1 MRQDCDHPS
10 DRRYVVIMQFHC
22 SDISSRTVAKA
33 LQVDAAFTTP
43 VQSRPQISVG
53 TEPLLAYEL
62 VQGNLVRFS
71 SPEST
76 ASRPPP
82 TIVLLHGIM
91 GSRRNMQSF
100 AKTLV
105 REFPQWQVLL
115 VDLRCHGDSA
125 GLTPHLVNQDHSV
138 ESAANDVLKLLQSLR
153 MFPEILIGHSF
164 GGKVVMSMAHQFG
177 SGAKRLPKPVQV
189 WVLDALPGEVRS
201 GEMGGQDRPEDLIS
215 ALRHFTLPIKRKD
228 DLIVALKEGGFSQGT
243 AQWAATNLVP
253 LENGMGLTWKIDL
266 EAIQKM
272 YRSYENTNLWPLLES
287 PVDGIKISF
296 VRAERSSFRWSG
308 QDQELIR
315 AYGHQVHL
323 LKNSGHWV
331 HADNPNGLFDIISPS
346 LGTCDIHLQRSA
358 GNN

>member
-1 MRQDCDHPS
+1 MPD
-10 DRRYVVIMQFHC
+10 
-22 SDISSRTVAKA
+22 SSNRTVAKA
-33 LQVDAAFTTP
+33 LQVDAQFTTP
-43 VQSRPQISVG
+43 VQSRPAHKIG

-82 TIVLLHGIM
+82 TIVLVHGIM

-105 REFPQWQVLL
+105 KGFPQWQVLL

-125 GLTPHLVNQDHSV
+125 DISPYFANQDHSV
-138 ESAANDVLKLLQSLR
+138 ESAANDVLKLLQSLK
-153 MFPEILIGHSF
+153 MFPEVLIGHSF

-177 SGAKRLPKPVQV
+177 SGTKRLPKPVRV

-201 GEMGGQDRPEDLIS
+201 AEMGGQDRPEDLIS
-215 ALRHFTLPIKRKD
+215 ALRHFPLPISRKD
-228 DLIVALKEGGFSQGT
+228 ELVRALEQGGFSQGT
-243 AQWAATNLVP
+243 AQWAATNLIP

-272 YRSYENTNLWPLLES
+272 YRSYENTNLWPLLEN
-287 PVDGIKISF
+287 PADGIEISF
-296 VRAERSSFRWSG
+296 VRAELSSFRWSG
-308 QDQELIR
+308 QDQDLIR

-323 LKNSGHWV
+323 LQNSGHWV
-331 HADNPNGLFDIISPS
+331 HADNPNGLFNIIAPS
-346 LGTCDIHLQRSA
+346 LGTCVVDMPSSP
-358 GNN
+358 NNN

>member
-1 MRQDCDHPS
+1 M
-10 DRRYVVIMQFHC
+10 
-22 SDISSRTVAKA
+22 AKA
-33 LQVDAAFTTP
+33 LQVDAHFTTP
-43 VQSRPQISVG
+43 IQSRPPVTLG
-53 TEPLLAYEL
+53 KEPLLAYEL

-82 TIVLLHGIM
+82 TIVLVHGIM

-105 REFPQWQVLL
+105 KGFPQWQVLL

-125 GLTPHLVNQDHSV
+125 ELSQHLTNQEHSV
-138 ESAANDVLKLLQSLR
+138 DSAANDVLKLLQSLK
-153 MFPEILIGHSF
+153 MFPEVLIGHSF

-177 SGAKRLPKPVQV
+177 SGAKRLPKPVCV

-201 GEMGGQDRPEDLIS
+201 AEMGGQDRPKDLIS
-215 ALRHFTLPIKRKD
+215 ALRHFPLPVKRKD
-228 DLIVALKEGGFSQGT
+228 DLISALQEGGFSQGT
-243 AQWAATNLVP
+243 AQWAATNLIP

-266 EAIQKM
+266 EAIQKL
-272 YRSYENTNLWPLLES
+272 YRSYENTNLWPLLEN
-287 PVDGIKISF
+287 PADGIKISF

-308 QDQELIR
+308 QDQDLIR

-323 LKNSGHWV
+323 LRNSGHWV
-331 HADNPNGLFDIISPS
+331 HADNPCGLFDIIAPS
-346 LGTCDIHLQRSA
+346 LGTCVMQR
-358 GNN
+358 